1 MDSPLSKRV
10 QRVKPSPTI
19 AVTARAAEMRAAG
32 KDIIGLSAGE
42 PDFDTP
48 AHIKQ
53 AGIDAIRA
61 GHTKYTAVDG
71 TPDLKQAIIAK
82 LRRDND
88 LDYTAREI
96 LVSAGAKHSIYNLMA
111 AVLDDGDEVVI
122 PAPYWVSYPDMTKLF
137 DAVPV
142 IVETHQH
149 NRFKMTPDQ
158 LDAALTDRSKLLM
171 INSPCNPTGTVY
183 TKADLLALGE
193 VLQAYP
199 RVLVMTDDIYEHIIW
214 ADEPFSNLV
223 NACPSLRDR
232 TMVVNGVSKGYAMT
246 GWRIGYAAG
255 PEAIISAMKKVQSQ
269 STSNPCTIAQ
279 TAATAALQGDQSC
292 IGPMR
297 EAYRERH
304 DYVVAALNAMPGVD
318 ALAGLGTF
326 YSFPNVEGAI
336 RKLGLADDVA
346 LAEYLINEAQVAL
359 VPGSAFGMGGHLR
372 VSFAT
377 SMSTLEKAMQ
387 RLHAALA

>member
-377 SMSTLEKAMQ
+377 SMCTLEKAMQ

>member
-71 TPDLKQAIIAK
+71 TPELKQAIIAK

-318 ALAGLGTF
+318 SLAGLGTF